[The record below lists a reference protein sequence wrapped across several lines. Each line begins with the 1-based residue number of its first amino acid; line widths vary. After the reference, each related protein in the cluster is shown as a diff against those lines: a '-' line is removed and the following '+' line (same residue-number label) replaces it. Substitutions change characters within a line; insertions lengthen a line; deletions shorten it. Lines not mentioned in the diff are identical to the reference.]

1 MYNESLRGLNIKS
14 RILLKIITE
23 HIEDMRECVATLS
36 ECYNVSVPV
45 YDNTCLRDKLYIE
58 AALWEE
64 FGEDAPYEPLEA
76 FLDLLVCLRYKLD
89 IFEGCLM

>member
-1 MYNESLRGLNIKS
+1 MYDESLGGLNITS
-14 RILLKIITE
+14 RVLLNIITE

-36 ECYNVSVPV
+36 ECYNVSVPL

-58 AALWEE
+58 AVLWGE

-76 FLDLLVCLRYKLD
+76 FLDLLVYLRYKLD
-89 IFEGCLM
+89 IFEGCLI